1 MFKKVLIA
9 EDFQDTNAG
18 IVSALSNTLNISELQ
33 EELYCDKAFN
43 RIKVA
48 HSKGEPFELLI
59 TDLSF
64 KENHIDRKLTSG
76 VDLIKAVKAIQPS
89 IKIIVNSMEE
99 NPSKVKTLLKEHNIN
114 GYVCK
119 GRHGLTEL
127 TAAIFEVYQDNTY
140 LSPQINMI
148 SNQNVMELDE
158 FDISILTEL
167 ANGLSKKE
175 ISEKFKQNNIIPN
188 SESTIDK
195 RVSKLFDDFGAKNST
210 QLIAILTR
218 DGLI

>member
-18 IVSALSNTLNISELQ
+18 IVSALSNKLNILELQ
-33 EELYCDKAFN
+33 EEFYCDKAFN

-48 HSKGEPFELLI
+48 QAYNMPFELLI

-64 KENHIDRKLTSG
+64 NENHIVRKITSG
-76 VDLIKAVKAIQPS
+76 IELIKAVKAIQPS
-89 IKIIVNSMEE
+89 IKIIVNSMEN
-99 NPSKVKTLLKEHNIN
+99 NPSRVKSLFKKQKID

-119 GRHGLTEL
+119 GRHSLNEL
-127 TAAIFEVYQDNTY
+127 TRAIHEVYQDNTY
-140 LSPQINMI
+140 ISPQINMT
-148 SNQNVMELDE
+148 SNHNVIELDE
-158 FDISILTEL
+158 FDLSILTEL

-175 ISEKFKQNNIIPN
+175 IAEKFKRNNIKPN

-195 RVSKLFDDFGAKNST
+195 RVSKLFDNFDAKNST
-210 QLIAILTR
+210 QLIAILTK
-218 DGLI
+218 DGII

>member
-18 IVSALSNTLNISELQ
+18 IVSALSNKLKIPELQ

-48 HSKGEPFELLI
+48 LSKGAPFELLI
-59 TDLSF
+59 TDLLF
-64 KENHIDRKLTSG
+64 KENHTDRKLTSG
-76 VDLIKAVKAIQPS
+76 VDLIKAVRAIQPS

-99 NPSKVKTLLKEHNIN
+99 SPSKVKLLFKEQYID

-119 GRHGLTEL
+119 GRHSLNEL
-127 TAAIFEVYQDNTY
+127 TVAILEVYQNNIY
-140 LSPQINMI
+140 LSPRINMT
-148 SNQNVMELDE
+148 SSQNVIELDE

-167 ANGLSKKE
+167 ANGLSKKD
-175 ISEKFKQNNIIPN
+175 IAKKFKQNNISPN

-195 RVSKLFDDFGAKNST
+195 KVSKLFDDFGAKNTT